1 MKKDKGLNKRKLLN
15 ENRSGMQNNYIAP
28 KGYKNPFR
36 ISDGKMV
43 IGRYKGW
50 KLSKINDFDYLKW
63 MHDNVQMDEL
73 QKSILTKHLKHNGY

>member
-1 MKKDKGLNKRKLLN
+1 MKKNNSPNKRTLMR
-15 ENRSGMQNNYIAP
+15 ENRSGIQNNYIAP

-36 ISDGKMV
+36 VSDEKMV

-50 KLSKINDFDYLKW
+50 KLTKINDLDYLKW
-63 MHDNVQMDEL
+63 MHDNVKMDAL